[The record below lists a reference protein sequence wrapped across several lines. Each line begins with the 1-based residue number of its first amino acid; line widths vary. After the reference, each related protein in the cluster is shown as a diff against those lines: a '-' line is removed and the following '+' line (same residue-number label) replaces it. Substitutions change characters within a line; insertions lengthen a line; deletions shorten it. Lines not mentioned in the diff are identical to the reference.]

1 LKRYGDLWDK
11 IVSYDNL
18 YLAYKKARKNKGWQR
33 QVQEVDA
40 DVENKLLAIQEMLIK
55 RTYKVSP
62 YKKRVIFEP
71 KERDI
76 YILPFYPDR
85 IIQHALMNVIAPLWD
100 KMFIDTSYS
109 CREGKGQHK
118 GVKKCA
124 EYVRKYSYCLQGDI
138 SKFYPSIVHD
148 ILMRIIKRKIKCK
161 GTLWL
166 IEVVVR
172 SFPSRKNVPIGN
184 YTSQWFGNLYM
195 NEVDKLVKQ
204 HFHIKGYIRYCDDFL
219 LFGNNKVYLHYVGR
233 EIKIF
238 CKCNL
243 ELRLSK
249 LRVFPTGKG
258 VDFLGYVNKGKFLL
272 LRKST
277 KIRFKRRIKGLW
289 YEVKYGLVELDRARS
304 SIDSIL
310 GWLSHANTYKLKLAL
325 GIYELRGYIMRGL
338 PKNLNTKE
346 DYAYLKDNYDK
357 EYWLPAFQ
365 NLLDTRYSWFAI
377 DEKDYVEDDKH
388 KKVHNEQEDKDE
400 YFVYKLNK
408 NAKLYQLGFTV
419 KEVQAICRE

>member
-1 LKRYGDLWDK
+1 M
-11 IVSYDNL
+11 S
-18 YLAYKKARKNKGWQR
+18 
-33 QVQEVDA
+33 
-40 DVENKLLAIQEMLIK
+40 KLLLKNPLTLVMGC
-55 RTYKVSP
+55 V
-62 YKKRVIFEP
+62 
-71 KERDI
+71 KE
-76 YILPFYPDR
+76 
-85 IIQHALMNVIAPLWD
+85 
-100 KMFIDTSYS
+100 TSYS

-138 SKFYPSIVHD
+138 SKFYPSMVHD
-148 ILMRIIKRKIKCK
+148 ILMRIVKRKIKCK

-166 IEVVVR
+166 IEVIVR
-172 SFPSRKNVPIGN
+172 SFPDKKNVPIGN

-195 NEVDKLVKQ
+195 NEVDRLVKQ

-238 CKCNL
+238 CKDNL
-243 ELRLSK
+243 ELKLSK
-249 LRVFPTGKG
+249 LRVFPTNKG
-258 VDFLGYVNKGKFLL
+258 VDFLGYVNGGKFLL

-277 KIRFKRRIKGLW
+277 KKRFKGRIKKLW
-289 YEVKYGLVELDRARS
+289 YEVAHGLIELGRARS

-310 GWLSHANTYKLKLAL
+310 GWLSHANTYKLRLAL
-325 GIYELRGYIMRGL
+325 GVYELRGYIMRGL

-346 DYAYLKDNYDK
+346 DYIYLKDNYSK
-357 EYWLPAFQ
+357 EHWLQAFQ

-377 DEKDYVEDDKH
+377 DEKDYIEDDKH
-388 KKVHNEQEDKDE
+388 KKVYNEQEDTYE

-419 KEVQAICRE
+419 KEVQAICRG

>member
-1 LKRYGDLWDK
+1 MKRYGDLWDK

-62 YKKRVIFEP
+62 YKKRTIFEP
-71 KERDI
+71 KKRDI

-124 EYVRKYSYCLQGDI
+124 EYVRKYAYCLQGDI

-148 ILMRIIKRKIKCK
+148 ILMRIVKRKIKCK

-166 IEVVVR
+166 IEVIVR
-172 SFPSRKNVPIGN
+172 SFPDRKNVPIGN

-219 LFGNNKVYLHYVGR
+219 IFGNNKVYLHYVGR
-233 EIKIF
+233 EIKLF
-238 CKCNL
+238 CECNL

-249 LRVFPTGKG
+249 LRVFPTSKG

-277 KIRFKRRIKGLW
+277 KKRFKARLKELSWQLNNGLI
-289 YEVKYGLVELDRARS
+289 ELDRARS
-304 SIDSIL
+304 SIDSII
-310 GWLSHANTYKLKLAL
+310 GWLSHANTYKLKLTL
-325 GIYELRGYIMRGL
+325 GVYELRGYIMRGL

-346 DYAYLKDNYDK
+346 DYIYLKDNYDK

-388 KKVHNEQEDKDE
+388 KKVHNEQEDIDE